1 MKELL
6 RAAFSQFEKNQIATV
21 DAEILLAH
29 LLGVSRKQIHSQIIE
44 LSDSDREKISNE
56 YNELINQRL
65 MGRPVQY
72 ITGSAPFRYLD
83 LEVGEGVL
91 IPRPETEL
99 IVDRVIGYLNS
110 DSEKDLAKSVVDLGA
125 GSGAISIAIASEA
138 ALKGLKVSMVA
149 VEKSPEAAVWL
160 NKNIAKYDLPIRVV
174 IDPAAPRQSHSQR
187 HHLAH
192 THQPATARLCPDQ
205 THGPSSGPA
214 PALTTASA
222 GRVQTS
228 GNEGSKGSHNAPSLC
243 SCAVTS
249 LRPSSFGFP
258 SDFGLRISDFPPA
271 FRRRA
276 PPTPFLPRPAPT
288 GPCAPPSPASPAA
301 AARKTPAHA
310 GHEPGDTTRASPRNQ
325 YRRPAPAPAP
335 G

>member
-44 LSDSDREKISNE
+44 LSGADQEKISGE
-56 YNELINQRL
+56 YNELISQRL

-99 IVDRVIGYLNS
+99 IVDRVIGVLNS
-110 DSEKDLAKSVVDLGA
+110 DLDKELPKSVVDLGA

-138 ALKGLKVSMVA
+138 SLKGLKVSMVA

-174 IDPAAPRQSHSQR
+174 IED
-187 HHLAH
+187 
-192 THQPATARLCPDQ
+192 
-205 THGPSSGPA
+205 
-214 PALTTASA
+214 
-222 GRVQTS
+222 VQTALPDVKADLVVA
-228 GNEGSKGSHNAPSLC
+228 N
-243 SCAVTS
+243 
-249 LRPSSFGFP
+249 
-258 SDFGLRISDFPPA
+258 PPYI
-271 FRRRA
+271 
-276 PPTPFLPRPAPT
+276 PNDEKLPIEVANF
-288 GPCAPPSPASPAA
+288 
-301 AARKTPAHA
+301 
-310 GHEPGDTTRASPRNQ
+310 EPGDALFGGAVDGMQIPKLFIAAADRLLKSGGYFIMEHHEKQGELVREALSAQFSNAQTHADLTGRDRFTSARK
-325 YRRPAPAPAP
+325 R
-335 G
+335 

>member
-44 LSDSDREKISNE
+44 LSGADQEKISGE
-56 YNELINQRL
+56 YNELISQRL

-99 IVDRVIGYLNS
+99 IVDRVIGVLNS
-110 DSEKDLAKSVVDLGA
+110 DSDKELPKSVVDLGA

-138 ALKGLKVSMVA
+138 SLKGLKVSMVA

-174 IDPAAPRQSHSQR
+174 IED
-187 HHLAH
+187 
-192 THQPATARLCPDQ
+192 
-205 THGPSSGPA
+205 
-214 PALTTASA
+214 
-222 GRVQTS
+222 VQTALPDVKADLVVA
-228 GNEGSKGSHNAPSLC
+228 N
-243 SCAVTS
+243 
-249 LRPSSFGFP
+249 
-258 SDFGLRISDFPPA
+258 PPYI
-271 FRRRA
+271 
-276 PPTPFLPRPAPT
+276 PNDEKLPIEVANF
-288 GPCAPPSPASPAA
+288 
-301 AARKTPAHA
+301 
-310 GHEPGDTTRASPRNQ
+310 EPGDALFGGAVDGMQIPKLFIAAADRLLKSGGYFIMEHHEKQGELVREALSAQFSNAQTHADLTGRDRFTSARK
-325 YRRPAPAPAP
+325 R
-335 G
+335 